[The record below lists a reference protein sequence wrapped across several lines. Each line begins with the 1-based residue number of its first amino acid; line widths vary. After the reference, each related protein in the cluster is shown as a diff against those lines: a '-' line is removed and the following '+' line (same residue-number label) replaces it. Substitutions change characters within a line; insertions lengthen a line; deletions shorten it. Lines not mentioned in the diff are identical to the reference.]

1 MKRRLSLL
9 LIFALLLCGCTQQTV
24 TMYTVKFYDAE
35 TARLITEVQMEAG
48 SLLQVPAVAIP
59 NGSVVDGL
67 YMTSTLAGK
76 YDEGAKVTGNLT
88 VFITWKPL
96 TGPTEEPTQG
106 REDPTQA
113 PTVAPTVAPTAEPE
127 DPVYHVVVNGET
139 ADAPMVFSESNQ
151 LWYQELPALPK
162 GSEVSVFDM
171 AGGKTVAS
179 VKSGSAGNYIVT
191 LGFADSQ
198 PKLKTEKLA
207 YYAVGSC
214 GNKGGEA
221 DVTASNYKYQ
231 LVQEGNAL
239 VLRITFE
246 EKDTAEDGL
255 VHFRIAYGGDGIALK
270 WFDNAGSDFTLPV
283 GEHTITFDPDTGTI
297 LYG

>member
-1 MKRRLSLL
+1 MKKRLCLL
-9 LIFALLLCGCTQQTV
+9 LIFALLLCGCTQQAV

-76 YDEGAKVTGNLT
+76 YDEGTKVTGNLT

-96 TGPTEEPTQG
+96 SGPTETPTQG
-106 REDPTQA
+106 KDDPTQA
-113 PTVAPTVAPTAEPE
+113 PTTEPTVPPTEPA

-139 ADAPMVFSESNQ
+139 APEPMTYSESNQ
-151 LWYQELPALPK
+151 VWYQELPSLPK
-162 GSEVSVFDM
+162 GSEVSVLDI
-171 AGGKTVAS
+171 ANNKTVAS
-179 VKSGSAGNYIVT
+179 VKSGSAGTYIVT
-191 LGFADSQ
+191 LRFADGQ
-198 PKLKTEKLA
+198 PKLKVEKVA

-231 LVQEGNAL
+231 LVKEGNDL
-239 VLRITFE
+239 VLRITFTE
-246 EKDTAEDGL
+246 TDTAEDDL
-255 VHFRIAYGGDGIALK
+255 VHFRIACGGDGIALK
-270 WFDNAGSDFTLPV
+270 WFDNAGSDYTLPV

>member
-1 MKRRLSLL
+1 MKRRLCLL
-9 LIFALLLCGCTQQTV
+9 LIFALLLCGCAQQTV

-59 NGSVVDGL
+59 NGKIVDGL

-76 YDEGAKVTGNLT
+76 YDEGTKVIGNLT
-88 VFITWKPL
+88 VFITWKSL
-96 TGPTEEPTQG
+96 NGPTEEPTQG
-106 REDPTQA
+106 KEDPTQPPTAA
-113 PTVAPTVAPTAEPE
+113 PTVPPTTEPAE
-127 DPVYHVVVNGET
+127 PVYHVVVNGET
-139 ADAPMVFSESNQ
+139 AAAPMVFSESNQ
-151 LWYQELPALPK
+151 LWYQELPSLPK
-162 GSEVSVFDM
+162 GSDVSVFDM
-171 AGGKTVAS
+171 AGSETVAS

-191 LGFADSQ
+191 LRFADGQ
-198 PKLKTEKLA
+198 PKLKLEKLA

-255 VHFRIAYGGDGIALK
+255 VHFRIACGGDGIALK
-270 WFDNAGSDFTLPV
+270 WFDNAGNDFTLPV
-283 GEHTITFDPDTGTI
+283 GEHTITFNPNTGTI
-297 LYG
+297 VYG